1 MTISQA
7 LSRVDA
13 LCPNTRPIAEKL
25 AWLSQVDG
33 QILELMSGYDSPTH
47 PAVGAPSER
56 EPAHLIPYG
65 EDDLGVELLI
75 PFPHDE
81 VYVHYLHAMIMY
93 AMGEFSK
100 YENAMVQYNNAMQ
113 QFRVGFARTHMP
125 IQPRKRMF

>member
-13 LCPNTRPIAEKL
+13 LCPNQRSITEKL
-25 AWLSQVDG
+25 AWLYQLDGLCLDFMRGYEGVDTLTPPFYTEAD
-33 QILELMSGYDSPTH
+33 LE
-47 PAVGAPSER
+47 
-56 EPAHLIPYG
+56 
-65 EDDLGVELLI
+65 VELLI
-75 PFPHDE
+75 PPPYDE

-100 YENAMVQYNNAMQ
+100 YENALVQYNNAMQ